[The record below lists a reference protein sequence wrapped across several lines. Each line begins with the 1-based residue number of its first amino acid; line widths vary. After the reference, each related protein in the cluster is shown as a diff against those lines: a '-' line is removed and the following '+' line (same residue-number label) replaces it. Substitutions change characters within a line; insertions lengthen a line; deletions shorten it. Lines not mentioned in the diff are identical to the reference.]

1 MTVKSKKTI
10 LLRILLYLFII
21 ACAVLCVFP
30 FYWQIRSA
38 LMSNSEIF
46 RFPPRMWP
54 ESPQWSNFITALT
67 AFNFLGYLKNTLS
80 IMLPVLLGTV
90 ITCPLCAYAFARLHF
105 PGQKI
110 WFRIAMATIMLPF
123 IVTVLPTYVM
133 WSKLGMIDTFVPLIL
148 PAWFGGG
155 TFNVF
160 MLRQFIMGIPRTY
173 DEAARLDGAG
183 HLTILYRII
192 VPIIRPALVTIIL
205 FTIMNTWN
213 DYFNPM
219 LYLQSEE
226 RFTLVLGIVQ
236 FQGAYNSRWN
246 LMMVVATAVLIP
258 VIVVFFLGQKYFIEG
273 STQQGGLKA

>member
-1 MTVKSKKTI
+1 MAVKSKKTI
-10 LLRILLYLFII
+10 MLRILLYLFII
-21 ACAVLCVFP
+21 ICAVFCAFP

-38 LMSNSEIF
+38 LMTNSEIF
-46 RFPPRMWP
+46 IFPPRMWP

-67 AFNFLGYLKNTLS
+67 TFNFLNYLKNTLS
-80 IMLPVLLGTV
+80 IMFPVLLGTM
-90 ITCPLCAYAFARLHF
+90 ITCPLCAYAFARLNF
-105 PGQKI
+105 PGQNA
-110 WFRIAMATIMLPF
+110 WFRIAMMTIMLPF

-133 WSKLGMIDTFVPLIL
+133 WSKLGMVDTFVPLIL

-192 VPIIRPALVTIIL
+192 VPITRPALVTIAL
-205 FTIMNTWN
+205 FTIMGTWN
-213 DYFNPM
+213 DYFGPM

-236 FQGAYNSRWN
+236 FQGAHNSRWN
-246 LMMVVATAVLIP
+246 LMMVVATVVLIP

-273 STQQGGLKA
+273 ATQQGGLKA